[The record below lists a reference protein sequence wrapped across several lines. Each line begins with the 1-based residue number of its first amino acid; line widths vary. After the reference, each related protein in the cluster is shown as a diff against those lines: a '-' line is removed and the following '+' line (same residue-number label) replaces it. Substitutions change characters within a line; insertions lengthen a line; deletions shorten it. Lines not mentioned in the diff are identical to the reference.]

1 MCPANGLASYV
12 TYQKRFGTTQQIYDR
27 VPYRQPFT
35 FLAANEAKRSLKF
48 RAEVHNG
55 FIEELNAAKISFA
68 VSRSIFTLFD
78 YGTFSLEVARCVK
91 TERRKQLRWNI
102 YIRRNSHKH
111 PCLAVRLALDN
122 RSVQDYCLLPTV
134 PDFKVDFSLSDEV
147 IRSVA
152 IVCPSSA
159 AMLRFIVE
167 QGEGWLERWVVEAT
181 QRRGTS
187 SEN

>member
-1 MCPANGLASYV
+1 VG
-12 TYQKRFGTTQQIYDR
+12 Q
-27 VPYRQPFT
+27 
-35 FLAANEAKRSLKF
+35 AARLFKPVEYLD
-48 RAEVHNG
+48 HT
-55 FIEELNAAKISFA
+55 
-68 VSRSIFTLFD
+68 RSI
-78 YGTFSLEVARCVK
+78 
-91 TERRKQLRWNI
+91 
-102 YIRRNSHKH
+102 
-111 PCLAVRLALDN
+111 
-122 RSVQDYCLLPTV
+122 QDYCLLPTV

-167 QGEGWLERWVVEAT
+167 QGQGWLERWVFEAT